1 MGLLNSLKDAANKAL
16 NVADQKLGKAID
28 SASSLLISEPEPKP
42 AVKDISEILHN
53 LVFNKEQ
60 YEKAIAICNNK
71 IYSDDPW
78 ESLVAYFYRAVCNYS
93 KAIDI
98 DIDAYPGENEE
109 ERAAYKVM
117 LEDRFGLLESALNDT
132 DASLAISDSN
142 GYPDMVG
149 LNIHYKATILDA
161 MNRRE
166 EARRWF
172 ILDMKSDF
180 KSDAKSAYN
189 RITDNLLSCFNQYKT
204 IDEDNRELRK
214 LFEEDGYPADFIE
227 SEIKDQ
233 ERFSEEWRFLNH
245 YSFGERQFIFI
256 VKSVDKIAGCF
267 DRDEIINWVFTL
279 DKLPEELVFPVGHPQ
294 ANTLYVAHPAQRGYY
309 LPYEGAE
316 ELIFH
321 EKIEEFCRLA
331 QCLGATEISFNSI
344 KGESVSKSF
353 TSKLN
358 AGGNVGAKG
367 NSVGGGF
374 TQDRADS
381 RASELHKEVGYSY
394 TLHPNKVYVPTDTN
408 WLDIDKSWKSFVKQR
423 IESNILSYTKRISS
437 SEAINI
443 SGSLQKSAK
452 ASFENLMLNV
462 NGNFSIESDSTFSKN
477 TNSEWEIQIQFAS
490 LDELELIEQQEDSD
504 TQSIKQIDQE
514 LSASLSDAEEKY
526 KEEVLFILEDGEI
539 TDTERRFLERKRIKL
554 GLSEEQAAKV
564 EAMCSPSLTEAE
576 KEYIEIYKE
585 IVGKDEV
592 SDRKR
597 RMLNR
602 EAESLGLS
610 EERAKELEKSLLGD

>member
-60 YEKAIAICNNK
+60 YEKAIAICNKN
-71 IYSDDPW
+71 IYSDNPW
-78 ESLVAYFYRAVCNYS
+78 ESLVAYFYRAVCYFS

-98 DIDAYPGENEE
+98 DIDTYPGESEE
-109 ERAAYKVM
+109 ERSAYKVM
-117 LEDRFGLLESALNDT
+117 LEDRFGLLESALNDA
-132 DASLAISDSN
+132 DASLTISGSN
-142 GYPDMVG
+142 DYPDMVG
-149 LNIHYKATILDA
+149 LSIHYKAMILDA

-166 EARRWF
+166 DARRWY
-172 ILDMKSDF
+172 ILDMKSHF
-180 KSDAKSAYN
+180 RSDAKVAYD
-189 RITDNLLSCFNQYKT
+189 RITDNLLGSFNQYKT
-204 IDEDNRELRK
+204 IDEDNRELRR
-214 LFEEDGYPADFIE
+214 LFEEDGYPEDFIE

-233 ERFSEEWRFLNH
+233 ERFSEEWRFTNH

-256 VKSVDKIAGCF
+256 VKSVEKITGCF
-267 DRDEIINWVFTL
+267 DQDEIINWVFTL
-279 DKLPEELVFPVGHPQ
+279 DKLPGELVFPTGHPQ
-294 ANTLYVAHPAQRGYY
+294 ANTLYVAHPVHKGLY

-344 KGESVSKSF
+344 KGESVSKGF
-353 TSKLN
+353 TSRL
-358 AGGNVGAKG
+358 NVGGSVGVKG
-367 NSVGGGF
+367 NTVGGEF
-374 TQDRADS
+374 TQDRTGS
-381 RASELHKEVGYSY
+381 RASDLHKEVGYSY
-394 TLHPNKVYVPTDTN
+394 VLQPQKAFVPSDIN
-408 WLDIDKSWKSFVKQR
+408 WLNIDKSWQSFVKQR
-423 IESNILSYTKRISS
+423 IEGNILSYTKRISS
-437 SEAINI
+437 SEAISI

-462 NGNFSIESDSTFSKN
+462 NGNFSIETDSTFSKS

-490 LDELELIEQQEDSD
+490 LDDLELVEQHENSDSQSVKQIEQQS
-504 TQSIKQIDQE
+504 
-514 LSASLSDAEEKY
+514 SASLSEAEEKY

-554 GLSEEQAAKV
+554 GLSEEQAAYV
-564 EAMCSPSLTEAE
+564 EGLCVPGLRDEE
-576 KEYIEIYKE
+576 KEYLELYREIAGE
-585 IVGKDEV
+585 SGVTE
-592 SDRKR
+592 RKR
-597 RMLNR
+597 KMLDR
-602 EAESLGLS
+602 EATSLGIS
-610 EERAKELEKSLLGD
+610 PERVRELENMS